1 MNYDHFALA
10 PPSDQ
15 LIGHRGIAALA
26 PENTM
31 ASFRL
36 AASQKVSWI
45 EFDVRLTKDNE
56 LIIFHDDRLERTTN
70 GKGFVY
76 DHNLSELLNLDAG
89 AWFAP
94 HFAGETI
101 PVFSEAFT
109 ELLHLGLQCN
119 IEMKFPPNPSATH
132 IETLATKLCQVLKKV
147 GLIQAFPLISSFE
160 WQALEWVRREFPNAP
175 IGFLTEACSAELIA
189 EVAKTPNAAL
199 HCHYQGLTTEL
210 LNMAHRAQV
219 PILTYTVNE
228 ANIANHLFNQRVFGI
243 FSDNPLELRR
253 S

>member
-10 PPSDQ
+10 PPLDQ

-36 AASQKVSWI
+36 AALQKVSWI
-45 EFDVRLTKDNE
+45 EFDVRLTKDDE
-56 LIIFHDDRLERTTN
+56 LVIFHDDTLERTTN
-70 GKGFVY
+70 GNGYVY
-76 DHNLSELLNLDAG
+76 EHNLSDLLVLDAG
-89 AWFAP
+89 SWFAP
-94 HFAGETI
+94 HFAGEKI
-101 PVFSEAFT
+101 PVFSEVFT

-119 IEMKFPPNPSATH
+119 IEMKFPPNPSARH
-132 IETLATKLCQVLKKV
+132 VEILAKKLCQSLKNC
-147 GLIQAFPLISSFE
+147 GLIQPFPLISSFE
-160 WQALEWVRREFPNAP
+160 WTALEWVRREFPEAP
-175 IGFLTEACSAELIA
+175 IGFLTEKCSPEIIA
-189 EVAKTPNAAL
+189 KVAKTPNAAL
-199 HCHYQGLTTEL
+199 HCDYLSLTTEL
-210 LNMAHRAQV
+210 LGIAHKAQV

-228 ANIANHLFNQRVFGI
+228 VSIANHLFDQRVFGI